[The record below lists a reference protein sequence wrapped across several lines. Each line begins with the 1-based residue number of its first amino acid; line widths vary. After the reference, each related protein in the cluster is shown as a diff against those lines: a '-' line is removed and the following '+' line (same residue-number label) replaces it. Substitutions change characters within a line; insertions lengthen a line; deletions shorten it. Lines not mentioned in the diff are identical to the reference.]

1 MNLGTVA
8 AIRSGLVLS
17 RKLSREISSYR
28 YPLLN
33 LRAIHPD
40 GYILPDSLEVFYAT
54 ELLRQE
60 YLTQQGDII
69 IRLSIPYTAILID
82 TDMTGMVV
90 SSNFA
95 IIRLNQKYMLP
106 EYLLWLLN
114 TPDTKRKIYEN
125 SSSNMLS
132 AVRPTF
138 FAELEVLLLPLA
150 DQEKIAKL
158 NLLAKQEIQLLKK
171 LADEKERYYV
181 AVIEHAQKNMRRKI
195 HDEPEKILSKSYG
208 TPVTASEAK

>member
-158 NLLAKQEIQLLKK
+158 NLLAKQVIQLLKK

-195 HDEPEKILSKSYG
+195 HDDQKRY
-208 TPVTASEAK
+208 

>member
-1 MNLGTVA
+1 MKLGTVA
-8 AIRSGLVLS
+8 TIRSGLVLS
-17 RKLSREISSYR
+17 RKLSRELSPFR

-40 GYILPDSLEVFYAT
+40 GYILPGSLEVFYAT
-54 ELLRQE
+54 EPLRQE

-82 TDMTGMVV
+82 ANMVGMVV

-95 IIRLNQKYMLP
+95 IIRLNQDYMLP

-114 TPDTKRKIYEN
+114 TPDIQKKIYES

-138 FAELEVLLLPLA
+138 FAELEILPLTLSG
-150 DQEKIAKL
+150 QEKIAKL
-158 NLLAKQEIQLLKK
+158 YLLAKRETRLLKK
-171 LADEKERYYV
+171 LADEKERYYA
-181 AVIEHAQKNMRRKI
+181 AVIDHAQKNMRRK
-195 HDEPEKILSKSYG
+195 
-208 TPVTASEAK
+208 TP

>member
-17 RKLSREISSYR
+17 RKLSRELSSYR

-114 TPDTKRKIYEN
+114 TPDIKRKIYEN

-195 HDEPEKILSKSYG
+195 HDDQKRY
-208 TPVTASEAK
+208 

>member
-1 MNLGTVA
+1 MTLGNIAFV
-8 AIRSGLVLS
+8 RSGLVLS
-17 RKLSREISSYR
+17 RKLSRKRSPYC

-40 GYILPDSLEVFYAT
+40 GYILSDDLEVFHAI
-54 ELLRQE
+54 EPLSRE

-82 TDMTGMVV
+82 SDVEGIVV

-95 IIRLNQKYMLP
+95 IIRSNRNYLLP

-114 TPDTKRKIYEN
+114 TPDIKKRIYES

-138 FAELEVLLLPLA
+138 FSDLEVLPLPLV
-150 DQEKIAKL
+150 DQEKISQL
-158 NLLAKQEIQLLKK
+158 NLLAKQESRLLKK
-171 LADEKERYYV
+171 LAEEKEKYYA
-181 AVIEHAQKNMRRKI
+181 AVIDHIQKSMI
-195 HDEPEKILSKSYG
+195 GEK
-208 TPVTASEAK
+208 TP

>member
-1 MNLGTVA
+1 MTLGNIAFV
-8 AIRSGLVLS
+8 RSGLVLS
-17 RKLSREISSYR
+17 RKLSRKRSPYC

-40 GYILPDSLEVFYAT
+40 GYILSDDLEVFHAI
-54 ELLRQE
+54 EPLSRE

-82 TDMTGMVV
+82 SDVEGIVV

-95 IIRLNQKYMLP
+95 IIRSNRNYLLP

-114 TPDTKRKIYEN
+114 TPDIKKRIYES

-138 FAELEVLLLPLA
+138 FADLEILPLPLV
-150 DQEKIAKL
+150 DQEKISQL
-158 NLLAKQEIQLLKK
+158 NLLAKQESRLLKK
-171 LADEKERYYV
+171 LAEEKEKYYA
-181 AVIEHAQKNMRRKI
+181 AVIDHIQKSI
-195 HDEPEKILSKSYG
+195 IGEKM
-208 TPVTASEAK
+208 P

>member
-95 IIRLNQKYMLP
+95 IIRLNRKYMLP

-195 HDEPEKILSKSYG
+195 HDDQKRY
-208 TPVTASEAK
+208 

>member
-1 MNLGTVA
+1 MTSWRVSNESWNCCCHSKRISLIKKTL
-8 AIRSGLVLS
+8 SGDII
-17 RKLSREISSYR
+17 ISLPITES
-28 YPLLN
+28 
-33 LRAIHPD
+33 A
-40 GYILPDSLEVFYAT
+40 GYSPGWIYPDSLEVFYAT

-69 IRLSIPYTAILID
+69 IRLSVPYTAILID
-82 TDMTGMVV
+82 PDMTGMVV

-114 TPDTKRKIYEN
+114 TPDIKRKIYEN

-150 DQEKIAKL
+150 DQKKIAKL

-195 HDEPEKILSKSYG
+195 HDDQKRY
-208 TPVTASEAK
+208 

>member
-8 AIRSGLVLS
+8 TIRSGLVLS

-40 GYILPDSLEVFYAT
+40 GYILSDSLEVFYAT
-54 ELLRQE
+54 GAATEPLRQD

-69 IRLSIPYTAILID
+69 IRLSVPYTAILID
-82 TDMTGMVV
+82 TDMTGIVV
-90 SSNFA
+90 SSNFV
-95 IIRLNQKYMLP
+95 IIRLNKKYMLP

-114 TPDTKRKIYEN
+114 TPDIKKKIYES

-138 FAELEVLLLPLA
+138 FAELEVLLLSLA

-158 NLLAKQEIQLLKK
+158 NLLAKQETQLLKN
-171 LADEKERYYV
+171 LADEKERYYT
-181 AVIEHAQKNMRRKI
+181 AVIDHAQKNMRRK
-195 HDEPEKILSKSYG
+195 
-208 TPVTASEAK
+208 TP

>member
-1 MNLGTVA
+1 MYLGNIA

-40 GYILPDSLEVFYAT
+40 GYIMPDSLEVFYAT

-69 IRLSIPYTAILID
+69 IRLSVPYTAILID

-95 IIRLNQKYMLP
+95 IIRLNQEYMLP

-114 TPDTKRKIYEN
+114 TPDIKKKIYES

-138 FAELEVLLLPLA
+138 FAELEVLLLSLA

-158 NLLAKQEIQLLKK
+158 NLLAKQETRLLKK
-171 LADEKERYYV
+171 LADEKERYYA
-181 AVIEHAQKNMRRKI
+181 AVIDHAQKNMRRKH
-195 HDEPEKILSKSYG
+195 HDDQKRY
-208 TPVTASEAK
+208 

>member
-1 MNLGTVA
+1 MNLGAVA
-8 AIRSGLVLS
+8 TIRSGLVLS
-17 RKLSREISSYR
+17 RKLSPKLSSYH

-40 GYILPDSLEVFYAT
+40 EYILHDCLEVFYAT
-54 ELLRQE
+54 EPLRKE

-82 TDMTGMVV
+82 SDMTGIVV

-95 IIRLNQKYMLP
+95 IVRSNRNYILP

-114 TPDTKRKIYEN
+114 TPDIKKKIYKS

-132 AVRPTF
+132 AVKPTF
-138 FAELEVLLLPLA
+138 FAGLEILPPPISG
-150 DQEKIAKL
+150 QYKIAKL
-158 NLLAKQEIQLLKK
+158 NLLAKQETRLLKK
-171 LADEKERYYV
+171 LADEKERYYA
-181 AVIEHAQKNMRRKI
+181 AVMDRAQKNMIGGKH
-195 HDEPEKILSKSYG
+195 HDN
-208 TPVTASEAK
+208 

>member
-54 ELLRQE
+54 EPLRQD

-82 TDMTGMVV
+82 ASMAGIVV

-95 IIRLNQKYMLP
+95 IIRLNQDYILP
-106 EYLLWLLN
+106 EYLLWLLS
-114 TPDTKRKIYEN
+114 TTDIKKKIYE
-125 SSSNMLS
+125 SSSANMLS

-195 HDEPEKILSKSYG
+195 HDDQKRY
-208 TPVTASEAK
+208 

>member
-1 MNLGTVA
+1 MKLGTVA
-8 AIRSGLVLS
+8 TIRSGLVLS
-17 RKLSREISSYR
+17 RKLSRELSPFR

-54 ELLRQE
+54 EPLRQE

-82 TDMTGMVV
+82 SDMLGMVV

-95 IIRLNQKYMLP
+95 IIRLNQGYILP

-114 TPDTKRKIYEN
+114 TADTKKKIYE
-125 SSSNMLS
+125 SSSGNMLS

-138 FAELEVLLLPLA
+138 FAELEILPLTLA
-150 DQEKIAKL
+150 DQEKVAKL
-158 NLLAKQEIQLLKK
+158 NLLAKREIRLLKK
-171 LADEKERYYV
+171 LADEKERYYA
-181 AVIEHAQKNMRRKI
+181 AVIDRVQKSMRRKH
-195 HDEPEKILSKSYG
+195 HDD
-208 TPVTASEAK
+208 